1 MKSKV
6 KTRSPRG
13 GNEGHYERLEGE
25 PIEKILVS
33 IYSADAVKLR
43 RMTNYNKFVRLAVR
57 AALEASN
64 E

>member
-6 KTRSPRG
+6 KARPPRG
-13 GNEGHYERLEGE
+13 GNEGHYERIEGE

-43 RMTNYNKFVRLAVR
+43 RMANYNKFIRQAVRLA
-57 AALEASN
+57 LEAQN
-64 E
+64 A